1 MRFDRPTKLGTSL
14 VHISNAIGRQIA
26 DTYSNGVSSAACL
39 AVALLLNTPLALIM
53 LCAVPVA
60 FTILALF
67 NVCIRRAKKQS
78 SSEMA
83 AAGGLAT
90 EVLAGIKT
98 VAALCA
104 QAHFKER
111 YQNHVD
117 SSAKSSIR
125 ATVLSSLLAGI
136 TGALFYI
143 TYTVAFVVGT
153 EQVISGMAMS
163 VIVKCFFSSEPNC
176 RVTGASVMCCIY
188 GVILCVTYFGLVRL
202 HFN

>member
-1 MRFDRPTKLGTSL
+1 M
-14 VHISNAIGRQIA
+14 HISNAIGRQVA
-26 DTYSNGVSSAACL
+26 DTYANGISSAACL

-53 LCAVPVA
+53 LCAVPIA

-67 NVCIRRAKKQS
+67 NVCIRRVKKQS

-104 QAHFKER
+104 QPHFNER
-111 YQNHVD
+111 YQNHVNA
-117 SSAKSSIR
+117 SATLSIR

-143 TYTVAFVVGT
+143 TYTIAFVVGT
-153 EQVISGMAMS
+153 EQVISGMAMP
-163 VIVKCFFSSEPNC
+163 VIIKCFLSNQPNC

-188 GVILCVTYFGLVRL
+188 GVILCVTYFGLVSIDRSCCL
-202 HFN
+202 HFIS